1 MANGKNR
8 RGKGMAGVSRQKL
21 LRIYETMVMI
31 RTVEDALAEDLVKGL
46 IGCPVHLY
54 SGEEAVATGV
64 CSNLNAKDWVYS
76 SHRSHGHYLAKGGDL
91 YKLMAEVYCRSGGCS
106 KGRGGS
112 MHLSQPEI
120 GFPGSSAIVAGSI
133 ALAVGSALAF
143 TMDDEQRV
151 AATFFGDGAVGEGVF
166 YESLNFAALNRLPVV
181 FVCENNLYSTHMPIA
196 KCTANL
202 DLLKKAR
209 AMGVP
214 SRRVDGND
222 VVEVQRTAA
231 RMVRRARLG
240 EGPSFLECMT
250 YRHRGHVGPNY
261 DIEKGLRC
269 QEEFDCWLEK
279 DPIGNLELRLL
290 EASVVSQDQ
299 LNDIKDRLK
308 TEVAVAQDR
317 GRGCEWP
324 EWSQDDGFKEV
335 FRRRE

>member
-1 MANGKNR
+1 MAKGKDR
-8 RGKGMAGVSRQKL
+8 TGIGVAGASRKRL
-21 LRIYETMVMI
+21 LRMYETMVMI
-31 RTVEDALAEDLVKGL
+31 RSVEDALAEDIVRGL

-64 CSNLNAKDWVYS
+64 CSNLDVADWVYS

-91 YKLMAEVYCRSGGCS
+91 YKLMAEVYCRSQGCS

-120 GFPGSSAIVAGSI
+120 GFPGSSAIVSGSI

-143 TMDDEQRV
+143 SMDKRQRV
-151 AATFFGDGAVGEGVF
+151 AVSFFGDGAVGEGVF
-166 YESLNFAALNRLPVV
+166 YESLNFAALNKLPVV

-196 KCTANL
+196 QCTADL
-202 DLLKKAR
+202 DLARKAI

-214 SRRVDGND
+214 SRRIDGND
-222 VVEVQRTAA
+222 VVKVQRTSAG
-231 RMVRRARLG
+231 MVRKARKG

-250 YRHRGHVGPNY
+250 YRQRGHVGPNY

-269 QEEFDCWLEK
+269 QEEFDCWLKK
-279 DPIGNLELRLL
+279 DPIESLELRLL
-290 EASVVSQDQ
+290 EAGAISKEHLDE
-299 LNDIKDRLK
+299 IKDKVR
-308 TEVAVAQDR
+308 TEVMSARER

-324 EWSQDDGFKEV
+324 EWSEGEDFKDV
-335 FRRRE
+335 FRREA